1 MTASQTQLKANG
13 FSLEFFVRSISLEHF
28 ERFALNFGQMFISG
42 RSCAEP
48 MAQLQRLNIKATNEG
63 RVIKPWISCPLHISF
78 TQKLFFTLW
87 SYIDHRP
94 DITENLLTA
103 T

>member
-1 MTASQTQLKANG
+1 MTASQTQLKVIG
-13 FSLEFFVRSISLEHF
+13 FSLEFYVRSISLVHF

-63 RVIKPWISCPLHISF
+63 RVIKP
-78 TQKLFFTLW
+78 
-87 SYIDHRP
+87 
-94 DITENLLTA
+94 
-103 T
+103 

>member
-1 MTASQTQLKANG
+1 MTASQSQLTVIG
-13 FSLEFFVRSISLEHF
+13 FSLEFYVRSISLEHF

-42 RSCAEP
+42 RSCVEP

-63 RVIKPWISCPLHISF
+63 PLHISF

-87 SYIDHRP
+87 SDSDHRS